1 MRSCSYSCSLFSP
14 KPSVVCRPSVH
25 PSRPRDK
32 QCLPP
37 SLPSYG
43 LPPPHAKLPQH
54 SHIFPWRQRGGRPTQ
69 AERYHCNVIPPLG
82 LIVHRQRGT
91 STNRQYSLSV
101 YPSSPS
107 STYLPVWQSD
117 RPDAIHDI
125 QSIGNT
131 QRLSARV
138 VCLSVQFLSDRQTA
152 FQELAGPNLDL

>member
-1 MRSCSYSCSLFSP
+1 MAASAAVAALPQTIRWSI
-14 KPSVVCRPSVH
+14 H

-32 QCLPP
+32 RCLPTA
-37 SLPSYG
+37 S

-69 AERYHCNVIPPLG
+69 AGRYHCNVIPPLG

-101 YPSSPS
+101 YPSSPPSIQFPS
-107 STYLPVWQSD
+107 SNPTSPM
-117 RPDAIHDI
+117 RFMTF
-125 QSIGNT
+125 N
-131 QRLSARV
+131 RLGIRN
-138 VCLSVQFLSDRQTA
+138 VCRRGSCVCPCSFYQTDRQTA

>member
-1 MRSCSYSCSLFSP
+1 MAAAAAVAVACFAPNHS
-14 KPSVVCRPSVH
+14 SVH

-32 QCLPP
+32 RCPPSGLPP
-37 SLPSYG
+37 S
-43 LPPPHAKLPQH
+43 PHAKLPQH
-54 SHIFPWRQRGGRPTQ
+54 SHIFPWRQRRGRPTQ

-138 VCLSVQFLSDRQTA
+138 VCLSVQFLSDGQTDSLSGTGRA
-152 FQELAGPNLDL
+152 KP